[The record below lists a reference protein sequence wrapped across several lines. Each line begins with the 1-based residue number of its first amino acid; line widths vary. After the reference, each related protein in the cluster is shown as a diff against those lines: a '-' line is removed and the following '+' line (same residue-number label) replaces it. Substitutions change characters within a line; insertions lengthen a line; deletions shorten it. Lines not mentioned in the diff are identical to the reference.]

1 MDPHT
6 AGGGVDTSTLMH
18 PRRESNTSNRIRS
31 ERHRRPPSE
40 KALRRPIEPR
50 GRLTDTSTK
59 VSDSTGPRMRSLPE
73 VRSRTGCQK
82 TVRTPGQSRTGRWN
96 DDASTPASHLS
107 PVPVKMTTS
116 FSGHYRRGQGGLAQ
130 HGGDLLRDHHPPGDT
145 PRASWSSANLGRY
158 DGTAMTQSL

>member
-1 MDPHT
+1 LPNIWR
-6 AGGGVDTSTLMH
+6 SS
-18 PRRESNTSNRIRS
+18 PRYAVSESNLGHACSPQCVPAAFTGTGAGVELR
-31 ERHRRPPSE
+31 RRPSHILKNE
-40 KALRRPIEPR
+40 TRRPRCPTR
-50 GRLTDTSTK
+50 R
-59 VSDSTGPRMRSLPE
+59 GPRMRPLPE

-116 FSGHYRRGQGGLAQ
+116 FSGHYRRGQRELAQ
-130 HGGDLLRDHHPPGDT
+130 HGGALLRDHHPPGDT

-158 DGTAMTQSL
+158 AAPPP